1 MAPPSPSEQ
10 AGPEI
15 EITRTVAGLRQCVR
29 RWRSAGESVGLV
41 PTMGALH
48 EGHLALVREVRARC
62 DRAVVSIFVNP
73 SQFGAAED
81 LDSYPRDEADDTD
94 QLARLGVDLVFAPP
108 LEEIYGPGFSTS
120 VSVGGVTERLC
131 GAFRPGHFEGVATVV
146 TKLLL
151 QCLPDIAAFGEKD
164 YQQLQC
170 IRRLV
175 RDLDI
180 PVEIVAVA
188 TVRDQDGMAL
198 SSRNAKLSAA
208 DRRTALSLSR
218 VLGKIAETL
227 AREPGAVAAALAD
240 GMKTL
245 EAAGFESIDYLEVCD
260 AESLEPVAAVE
271 RPARVL
277 AAAQVGGTRLIDNL
291 PILAP
296 D

>member
-1 MAPPSPSEQ
+1 MAPQSPSEQ

-15 EITRTVAGLRQCVR
+15 EITRSVAGLRRCVR

-48 EGHLALVREVRARC
+48 EGHLALVREAAARC
-62 DRAVVSIFVNP
+62 RRVVTTIFINP
-73 SQFGAAED
+73 TQFGAAED
-81 LDSYPRDEADDTD
+81 LDSYPRDEADDVAK
-94 QLARLGVDLVFAPP
+94 LARLGVALVFAPP
-108 LEEIYGPGFSTS
+108 LEEVYPPGFSTS
-120 VSVGGVTERLC
+120 VSVGGVTQGLC
-131 GAFRPGHFEGVATVV
+131 GVFRPGHFEGVATVV
-146 TKLLL
+146 AKLLL
-151 QCLPDIAAFGEKD
+151 QCLPDIAVFGEKD

-170 IRRLV
+170 IRRLA

-180 PVEIVAVA
+180 PVEIVGVP

-208 DRRTALSLSR
+208 DRRAALSLSR
-218 VLGKIAETL
+218 VLREVAATL
-227 AREPGAVAAALAD
+227 AREPGAVAATLER

-277 AAAQVGGTRLIDNL
+277 AAARVGGTRLIDNL
-291 PILAP
+291 PIPAP